1 MRLLK
6 DFNEA
11 LLKEKLILDETERP
25 QKCANPIQTTQP
37 SKFILVRMNEKIN
50 DFVEQ
55 QNVS

>member
-11 LLKEKLILDETERP
+11 LLKEKLILDEAERP

-37 SKFILVRMNEKIN
+37 
-50 DFVEQ
+50 
-55 QNVS
+55 